1 MLRLIFLYVGS
12 IIITIWGIAHI
23 IPTKGVVTGFGKLSG
38 DNKKLIIMEWIAE
51 GLTLVFIGL
60 LTLAVTVLVGRDDP
74 GALIV
79 YRGCALM
86 LVVMA
91 GLTLFTGARTKI
103 IPIKI
108 CPFVKTAAAIL
119 FYVGSMG

>member
-1 MLRLIFLYVGS
+1 MLQSVFLYTAS
-12 IIITIWGIAHI
+12 IIITIWGVAHI
-23 IPTKGVVTGFGKLSG
+23 IPTGGVVAGFGKLSG
-38 DNKKLIIMEWIAE
+38 DNKKIITMEWIAE

-74 GALIV
+74 GARIV

-108 CPFVKTAAAIL
+108 CPFVKTAVAIL
-119 FYVGSMG
+119 FFVGSMG